1 MPKKLFLCRRKFI
14 FYRLVKRKMQ
24 EIMQKNGLYLGH
36 IIVKVCSAEGTLGW
50 FLEGVEFAVK
60 QQTADRTSEAN
71 GI

>member
-24 EIMQKNGLYLGH
+24 EILKNWLVLRH

-50 FLEGVEFAVK
+50 FLEGGEFAVK

>member
-1 MPKKLFLCRRKFI
+1 MQGKIHFLPD
-14 FYRLVKRKMQ
+14 YQVKNAGNPV
-24 EIMQKNGLYLGH
+24 KNGLYLGH

-50 FLEGVEFAVK
+50 FLEGGEFAVK